1 MFFFHLSFLFVGVEV
16 AGLPKTPAG
25 NCCWGPI
32 VDFLR
37 LPLAERA
44 RIVAK
49 RDPLP
54 PVPYEVNVDWL
65 EPTGK
70 DPPHIELAEFAL
82 SECIDRIEGDERGAM
97 TLKRG

>member
-1 MFFFHLSFLFVGVEV
+1 MH
-16 AGLPKTPAG
+16 
-25 NCCWGPI
+25 
-32 VDFLR
+32 
-37 LPLAERA
+37 
-44 RIVAK
+44 
-49 RDPLP
+49 
-54 PVPYEVNVDWL
+54 EVNVDWL